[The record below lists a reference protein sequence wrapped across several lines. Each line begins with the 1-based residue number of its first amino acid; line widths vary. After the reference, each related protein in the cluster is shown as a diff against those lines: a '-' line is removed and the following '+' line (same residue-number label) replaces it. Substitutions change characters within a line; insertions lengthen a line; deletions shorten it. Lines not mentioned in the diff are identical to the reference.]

1 MKRKT
6 FMSEEL
12 EAAGIN
18 VQYDAHAKRVLG
30 SRQVL
35 ARILQGAAEEYRGY
49 SAEEIGAWIEPDIH
63 IASDLVRPGSG
74 SADRMI
80 TGNNTESKVPGEGT
94 VNYDIR
100 LQAYFP
106 RKSGTEPV
114 SFMNLLINVEAQKQ
128 FYKKH
133 RIVTRGIFYS
143 ARMISEQY
151 GREFSH
157 SEYEGL
163 KKVYSIW
170 ICMNAPAYVGNAMSE
185 YRITKTD
192 VMGRIPELKSSYDK
206 LSVVI
211 ICLDG
216 RNAGDSKGSLH
227 GFLGTLLSPDM
238 SVDEKRGILEQ
249 DYGMEMEQELE
260 EELRQMCNLSE
271 AIEERG
277 FSKGFSQGISEGIEG
292 FAALT
297 ENLLKESRLGDL
309 QRAVKDEVFRSQLF
323 EEYNIKTR

>member
-63 IASDLVRPGSG
+63 IEWPGAAGKRLCGPDDL
-74 SADRMI
+74 
-80 TGNNTESKVPGEGT
+80 
-94 VNYDIR
+94 
-100 LQAYFP
+100 
-106 RKSGTEPV
+106 
-114 SFMNLLINVEAQKQ
+114 
-128 FYKKH
+128 
-133 RIVTRGIFYS
+133 
-143 ARMISEQY
+143 
-151 GREFSH
+151 
-157 SEYEGL
+157 
-163 KKVYSIW
+163 
-170 ICMNAPAYVGNAMSE
+170 YVGNAMSE

-249 DYGMEMEQELE
+249 DYGMKMEQELE

-277 FSKGFSQGISEGIEG
+277 FSKGFSQGISEGIED

-309 QRAVKDEVFRSQLF
+309 QRAVKDEAFRSQLF
-323 EEYNIKTR
+323 EEYNIKSR

>member
-1 MKRKT
+1 MKGKT

-18 VQYDAHAKRVLG
+18 VQYDAHAKRILG

-49 SAEEIGAWIEPDIH
+49 SAGEIEAWIEPDID
-63 IASDLVRPGSG
+63 IAGNPVRPGG
-74 SADRMI
+74 GAADRMI
-80 TGNNTESKVPGEGT
+80 TGDNTESTVPGEGT

-100 LQAYFP
+100 LQAYYP
-106 RKSGTEPV
+106 RKSGTGQV
-114 SFMNLLINVEAQKQ
+114 SLMKLLINVEAQKQ

-185 YRITKTD
+185 YRITKKD
-192 VMGRIPELKSSYDK
+192 VTGRIPELKSSYDK

-216 RNAGDSKGSLH
+216 RDAMDSKGSLH

-238 SVDEKRGILEQ
+238 SVDEKREVLER
-249 DYGMEMEQELE
+249 DYGMEMEQELG

-277 FSKGFSQGISEGIEG
+277 FSKGYSEGIEG
-292 FAALT
+292 FASLA

-309 QRAVKDEVFRSQLF
+309 QRAVKDEVFRRQLF
-323 EEYNIKTR
+323 EEYNIVTK

>member
-35 ARILQGAAEEYRGY
+35 ARILQGAEEYRGY

-74 SADRMI
+74 SADRM
-80 TGNNTESKVPGEGT
+80 
-94 VNYDIR
+94 
-100 LQAYFP
+100 
-106 RKSGTEPV
+106 
-114 SFMNLLINVEAQKQ
+114 
-128 FYKKH
+128 
-133 RIVTRGIFYS
+133 
-143 ARMISEQY
+143 
-151 GREFSH
+151 
-157 SEYEGL
+157 
-163 KKVYSIW
+163 

-277 FSKGFSQGISEGIEG
+277 FSKGFSQGIEG

-309 QRAVKDEVFRSQLF
+309 QRAVKDEALRSQLF
-323 EEYNIKTR
+323 EEYNIKSR

>member
-1 MKRKT
+1 M
-6 FMSEEL
+6 
-12 EAAGIN
+12 
-18 VQYDAHAKRVLG
+18 QYDAHAKRVLG

-49 SAEEIGAWIEPDIH
+49 SAEEIGAWIGLIS
-63 IASDLVRPGSG
+63 ILSDLVRPGSG
-74 SADRMI
+74 SADRM
-80 TGNNTESKVPGEGT
+80 
-94 VNYDIR
+94 
-100 LQAYFP
+100 
-106 RKSGTEPV
+106 
-114 SFMNLLINVEAQKQ
+114 
-128 FYKKH
+128 
-133 RIVTRGIFYS
+133 
-143 ARMISEQY
+143 
-151 GREFSH
+151 
-157 SEYEGL
+157 
-163 KKVYSIW
+163 

-249 DYGMEMEQELE
+249 DYGMKMEQELE

-277 FSKGFSQGISEGIEG
+277 FSKGFSQGISEEIED

-309 QRAVKDEVFRSQLF
+309 QRAVKDEAFRSQLF
-323 EEYNIKTR
+323 EEYNIKSR